1 MGSRAEAT
9 TTETMTIKVYG
20 MPFQHNYVAIHAA
33 CKMTGTEFEFVFT
46 NLMDGSNKTP
56 EYLAKFPMHCC
67 PAMEDTDNGL
77 CITETNA
84 IMRYIARKAG
94 HALYPEDLKQA
105 AICDMALDHKLCSLG
120 KDIAYTFIYPKVGFA
135 PAVEAEALA
144 AAVEKRKTDQWAA
157 RSLSPTFRCGAMSRS
172 WPSSAPTP
180 RCGSARVFVHGS
192 TLWRALSRTGGTMA
206 TGTCGSARSKLCRR
220 ASCSRRF
227 QSEASTHVHDLL
239 SPRPSCTARGHV
251 LVNQRMPRVLGS
263 RSSGRRLC

>member
-1 MGSRAEAT
+1 MGEAQS
-9 TTETMTIKVYG
+9 TETMTIKVYG

-67 PAMEDTDNGL
+67 PALEDTDNGL

-144 AAVEKRKTDQWAA
+144 AAVEKMKTDQW
-157 RSLSPTFRCGAMSRS
+157 PAMQKFINESGG
-172 WPSSAPTP
+172 PFF
-180 RCGSARVFVHGS
+180 CGSQVTIADLS
-192 TLWRALSRTGGTMA
+192 LW
-206 TGTCGSARSKLCRR
+206 
-220 ASCSRRF
+220 
-227 QSEASTHVHDLL
+227 
-239 SPRPSCTARGHV
+239 GHV
-251 LVNQRMPRVLGS
+251 KIMAIICPEAGMWECEGIRAWFDAVEGTIEDGWYDGHFDFWNS
-263 RSSGRRLC
+263 KK